1 MFLEVLKDMRM
12 YRDTEE
18 YREMRA
24 KYEQKYQGM
33 PMKRRLKAT
42 EQVEDGPNTLPISHT
57 SFNIERKNE

>member
-24 KYEQKYQGM
+24 KYEQKY
-33 PMKRRLKAT
+33 
-42 EQVEDGPNTLPISHT
+42 
-57 SFNIERKNE
+57 